1 MKGHKLPVTGSFR
14 EGRQGSGI
22 SELSRELGIS
32 DNKIIAYLDLLREP
46 KNVLESVAK
55 NPQRFTSFEE
65 VRRVPE
71 KYREDIKTFTQ
82 IYIGIYL
89 FIHFRPFHK
98 TKITDFDK
106 TVIFNS
112 AILLLT
118 TSILFNTYMPEIFK
132 YFHINL

>member
-1 MKGHKLPVTGSFR
+1 MDYNYIIFYTLLVLLYVCYFAVFLKLL
-14 EGRQGSGI
+14 QQ
-22 SELSRELGIS
+22 
-32 DNKIIAYLDLLREP
+32 NQY
-46 KNVLESVAK
+46 
-55 NPQRFTSFEE
+55 
-65 VRRVPE
+65 E

-118 TSILFNTYMPEIFK
+118 TSILFNTYVPEILK
-132 YFHINL
+132 YFHIKI